1 MCHGQNNGSVILRR
15 VILRLPGCKLDSNI
29 IERAS
34 RHIVIGRKNWMVAG
48 SSDGAER
55 AALLISLVGT
65 CKMLDFDPAE
75 YFKDVLLR
83 ARLRSA
89 TPEACADL
97 TPWQWKMAR

>member
-1 MCHGQNNGSVILRR
+1 
-15 VILRLPGCKLDSNI
+15 
-29 IERAS
+29 
-34 RHIVIGRKNWMVAG
+34 MVAG

-83 ARLRSA
+83 ARLRPA

-97 TPWQWKMAR
+97 TPLQWKTARST